1 MENLF
6 ASLSLTDQITYEKT
20 TAIKELHPGR
30 AAAILLQDEVIGYLG
45 QVHPS
50 TAKAYDLTETYVA
63 ELDLDRLIATENAA
77 LIYQAVS
84 KFPSVNRD
92 IALLVDEKTSNQTI
106 LQTIEQAAGSF
117 LTDIHLFDVY
127 QGKNIDSNKNQW
139 PID

>member
-1 MENLF
+1 M
-6 ASLSLTDQITYEKT
+6 
-20 TAIKELHPGR
+20 
-30 AAAILLQDEVIGYLG
+30 IGYLG

-63 ELDLDRLIATENAA
+63 ELDLDRLLATENAA

-106 LQTIEQAAGSF
+106 LQTIEQAAGRF

-127 QGKNIDSNKNQW
+127 QGKNIDSNKKSMAYRLTFANPEATLTDEEINQAMSK
-139 PID
+139 ITRVLEESLQVEIR